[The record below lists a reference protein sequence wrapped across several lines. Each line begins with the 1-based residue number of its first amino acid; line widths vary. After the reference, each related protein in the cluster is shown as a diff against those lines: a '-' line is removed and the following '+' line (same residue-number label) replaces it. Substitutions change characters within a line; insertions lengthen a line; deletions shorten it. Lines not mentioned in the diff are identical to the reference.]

1 MKKRYL
7 LLCVVALSGC
17 TTTAPTLG
25 VKNGML
31 QPCPSTPNCVSSSN
45 THSEALSPISLDVPP
60 AVAKEALIEIINS
73 LPRTTILKQDDDYL
87 RVEFKTALLG
97 FVDDVEFL
105 LSSDGD
111 NTTRIDFRSASRI
124 GYSDL
129 GANRSRMEQ
138 IITLF
143 SKRKPL
149 QN

>member
-31 QPCPSTPNCVSSSN
+31 LPCPNTPNCVASGN
-45 THSEALSPISLDVPP
+45 TSEEALRPIRLDVPP
-60 AVAKEALIEIINS
+60 TVAKKQLVDVITT
-73 LPRTTILKQDDDYL
+73 LPRTTIREQSNDYI
-87 RVEFKTALLG
+87 RVEFETALLG

-105 LSSDGD
+105 LSTDDAKS
-111 NTTRIDFRSASRI
+111 TRIDFRSASRI

-129 GANRSRMEQ
+129 GANRARMEK
-138 IITLF
+138 IIALF
-143 SKRKPL
+143 SQRKPT
-149 QN
+149 QP

>member
-7 LLCVVALSGC
+7 LLCVAALAGC

-31 QPCPSTPNCVSSSN
+31 LPCPSTPNCVASGN
-45 THSEALSPISLDVPP
+45 TSEEGLNPIRLDVSPT
-60 AVAKEALIEIINS
+60 VAKKQLLKIINT
-73 LPRTTILKQDDDYL
+73 LPRTTLREQNGDYI
-87 RVEFKTALLG
+87 RVEFETALLG

-105 LSSDGD
+105 LSPEGD

-129 GANRSRMEQ
+129 GANKARMEE
-138 IITLF
+138 IMALF
-143 SKRKPL
+143 AQRPT
-149 QN
+149 Q

>member
-7 LLCVVALSGC
+7 LLCGFALSGC
-17 TTTAPTLG
+17 TTTAPILG
-25 VKNGML
+25 VNNGML
-31 QPCPSTPNCVSSSN
+31 LPCPSTPNCVASGN
-45 THSEALSPISLDVPP
+45 THSKALSPIRLDVPP
-60 AVAKEALIEIINS
+60 AVAKKELIDIINS
-73 LPRTTILKQDDDYL
+73 LPRTTILKQNDNYL

-129 GANRSRMEQ
+129 GANRARMEQ
-138 IITLF
+138 IIMLF
-143 SKRKPL
+143 SQSKKAY
-149 QN
+149 